1 MLFSIPLAS
10 VFMPN
15 LVVGIERTLRK
26 HLTIYAL
33 LDGLFIMKGT
43 SLLSFLQLP
52 LEFGHFEVREKV
64 VQNALIK
71 GNKTSPPYRNS
82 QRCLTVFQTMGGVLF
97 LNDLS

>member
-1 MLFSIPLAS
+1 MDTQETFD
-10 VFMPN
+10 N
-15 LVVGIERTLRK
+15 LCSSGWIV
-26 HLTIYAL
+26 
-33 LDGLFIMKGT
+33 IMKGT